1 MISII
6 SLTLSISACSNSYN
20 EMIDGFNKKYF
31 KKGYLPP
38 EPYTTSSKDFKEL
51 IHELSH
57 FLLNEMLDE
66 IISMKDDSL
75 TILTAPDGGEES
87 TYEWKALVPK
97 KDKNGKDYMDSAVIG
112 NERTLSYKAPGV
124 FNSDKENKLVVTVTE
139 KSGRQFTDT
148 AKVFIEIE

>member
-1 MISII
+1 MKKVLHYVLIISII

-20 EMIDGFNKKYF
+20 DMIDGFNKKYF

-38 EPYTTSSKDFKEL
+38 EPYTTSSKDFKEG
-51 IHELSH
+51 
-57 FLLNEMLDE
+57 EMLDE

-75 TILTAPDGGEES
+75 TILTAPDGGVES

-139 KSGRQFTDT
+139 KSGRKFTDT